1 MLENMNEPIG
11 WKRSVIQLSVSVG
24 ASVSRGRIFVLA
36 RNAERLCKARGFT
49 KPMELKLTLNSLEEI
64 VHGGKIVKFL
74 TRSDCKR
81 RLIR

>member
-1 MLENMNEPIG
+1 MLENMNEPIA

-24 ASVSRGRIFVLA
+24 ASESRGRIFVLA
-36 RNAERLCKARGFT
+36 RMQNISATARGFT
-49 KPMELKLTLNSLEEI
+49 KPMELKLTMNSLEEI
-64 VHGGKIVKFL
+64 VPGGKIVKFL